1 MSIKSLKNSKNS
13 KEGVSK
19 MRKMVEKSLNEAFAG
34 ESMAHMKYLIFSEIA
49 ENSGKKNLA
58 RLFKAIAYAEFV
70 HAKNH
75 AKALGIP
82 KDNIENLES
91 ARSGEEFEIEDMY
104 PAYKAIA
111 ELFDDKQA
119 QRSIHYAIEAE
130 KIHEKLYSE
139 TKERVLKGED
149 FTDEEIYICPVC
161 GYTHVGKNPPDK
173 CPICNVPKE
182 KFEKF

>member
-1 MSIKSLKNSKNS
+1 
-13 KEGVSK
+13 
-19 MRKMVEKSLNEAFAG
+19 MRKMVEKALNEAFAG

-58 RLFKAIAYAEFV
+58 RLFRAIAYAEFV

-82 KDNIENLES
+82 KDNVENLES

-104 PAYKAIA
+104 PAYEAIA
-111 ELFDDKQA
+111 KLFDDKQA

-130 KIHEKLYSE
+130 KIHEKLYE
-139 TKERVLKGED
+139 DAKEKVKKGED
-149 FTDEEIYICPVC
+149 LEDKDIYICPVC
-161 GYTHVGKNPPDK
+161 GFTYVGDNPPEK
-173 CPICNVPKE
+173 CPVCGVPKD

>member
-1 MSIKSLKNSKNS
+1 
-13 KEGVSK
+13 
-19 MRKMVEKSLNEAFAG
+19 MRKMVEKALNEAFAG
-34 ESMAHMKYLIFSEIA
+34 ESMAHMKYLIFAEIA

-82 KDNIENLES
+82 KGNLENLES
-91 ARSGEEFEIEDMY
+91 ARGGEEFEIEDMY
-104 PAYKAIA
+104 PAYEAIA
-111 ELFDDKQA
+111 KLFDDKQA

-130 KIHEKLYSE
+130 KIHEKLYADA
-139 TKERVLKGED
+139 KEKVKNDED
-149 FTDEEIYICPVC
+149 LDNKDIYICPVC
-161 GYTHVGKNPPDK
+161 GFTYVGDNPPDK
-173 CPICNVPKE
+173 CPVCGVPKD

>member
-1 MSIKSLKNSKNS
+1 
-13 KEGVSK
+13 
-19 MRKMVEKSLNEAFAG
+19 MRKMVEKALNEAFAG

-58 RLFKAIAYAEFV
+58 RLFRAIAYAEFV

-82 KDNIENLES
+82 KDNVENLES

-104 PAYKAIA
+104 PAYEAIA
-111 ELFDDKQA
+111 KLFDDKQA

-130 KIHEKLYSE
+130 KIHEKLYADA
-139 TKERVLKGED
+139 KEKVKNGED
-149 FTDEEIYICPVC
+149 LEDKDIYICPVC
-161 GYTHVGKNPPDK
+161 GFTYVGDNPPEK
-173 CPICNVPKE
+173 CPVCGVPKD